1 MNDLEIQQILTRRK
15 LLQLGARGLGAL
27 GAASLLNPGL
37 SAASSPSA
45 SGGFSGTLAGPH
57 FKPKAKRVIY
67 LFFSGGPSHID
78 MYDYHP
84 KMREIHGIELP
95 DSIRNGQRI
104 TGMTS
109 GQKSFPCV
117 APMFEFSRHGQNGS
131 WFSEII
137 PNIASI
143 ADEITLVKSVHTEA
157 INHDPAI
164 TAINT
169 GVQQPGKPSMGAWLD
184 WGMGSPNKNLPGYVV
199 MISKGRG
206 QSQALYDRLWG
217 SGFLPSKHQ
226 GVKFRSAGD
235 PVLYLSNPKGVS
247 RDMRRSMLDGIAKIN
262 QAKKAESGDPEIDAR
277 IAQYEMAYRMQT
289 SVPDLVDLKDEP
301 KHVLDL
307 YGKDAMRKGSFA
319 HNCLIARRLSERG
332 VPFVQLFHRG
342 WDQHGS
348 LPSKIR
354 QQCEDIDQP
363 AAALV
368 RDLKQRGLLKDTIVI
383 CGGEFGR
390 TIYSQGKLTKDNH
403 GRDHH
408 GRSFSMWMAGGGI
421 KAGFEYGKTD
431 DFAYNIVEN
440 PVHVNDLNATVLQ
453 CLGIDHERFTYKYL
467 GLDQRLTGV
476 EHPKVIP
483 DLIA

>member
-1 MNDLEIQQILTRRK
+1 MSNLEIQQILSRRK
-15 LLQLGARGLGAL
+15 LLQLGARGFGAL
-27 GAASLLNPGL
+27 GAASLLNPSL
-37 SAASSPSA
+37 FAEANPSSP
-45 SGGFSGTLAGPH
+45 FQGTLSGPH
-57 FKPKAKRVIY
+57 FKPTAKRIIY

-84 KMREIHGIELP
+84 EMRKNHGIELP

-117 APMFEFSRHGQNGS
+117 APMFEFSKHGKNGS

-262 QAKKAESGDPEIDAR
+262 QAKKKESGDPEIDAR

-289 SVPDLVDLKDEP
+289 SVPELVDLKDEP

-354 QQCEDIDQP
+354 QQCEDVDQP

-368 RDLKQRGLLKDTIVI
+368 RDLKQRGLLEDTLVVW
-383 CGGEFGR
+383 CTEFGR
-390 TIYSQGKLTKDNH
+390 MPFLQGNGT
-403 GRDHH
+403 GRDHNPNAFTCFLAGAGVRKGYSY
-408 GRSFSMWMAGGGI
+408 GRSDAFGF
-421 KAGFEYGKTD
+421 KAEEHPTSLY
-431 DFAYNIVEN
+431 DF
-440 PVHVNDLNATVLQ
+440 NATL
-453 CLGIDHERFTYKYL
+453 LHLMGLDHERLTFYHN
-467 GLDQRLTGV
+467 GLERRLTNVHG
-476 EHPKVIP
+476 HVIH
-483 DLIA
+483 DMLQS